1 MAETTVK
8 VRLLHWVDTE
18 ANWKASNPVLKQGEI
33 GYVSDKPGLCKQGD
47 GTTAWNSLTYNRA
60 AFDENGKA
68 ITDYVSDITA
78 VDDGIKVT
86 KGNGTSETIPIAS
99 GGGLNVVVSAEQPS
113 SACIW
118 KQIV

>member
-18 ANWKASNPVLKQGEI
+18 ANWKAANPILMKGEV

-47 GTTAWNSLTYNRA
+47 GTTAWNSLDYNRA
-60 AFDENGKA
+60 AFDANGKA
-68 ITDYVSDITA
+68 ITDYVSDVSAT
-78 VDDGIKVT
+78 DSGIKIT
-86 KGNGTSETIPIAS
+86 RGNGTSSTISVAS
-99 GGGLNVVVSAEQPS
+99 GGGLDVVVSAEQPS